1 MYTLQTCKSKN
12 NYCNTLETEERAPY
26 NTLMH
31 VSARCVK
38 HLQLWMNG
46 LIILPC
52 AHCAEV
58 KINLWDTSIVSFFI
72 KNLHLEPLWNLSEYP
87 CKMICLTN
95 TTITL
100 HWLWLSYGLIVV
112 APVTLATG
120 MGDADLSQMTDI
132 NLLLTWILI
141 FCRRSFLLNKWGVF
155 YPDCC
160 YQRPQIEFLLS
171 FLR

>member
-100 HWLWLSYGLIVV
+100 HWLWLSYSLIVV